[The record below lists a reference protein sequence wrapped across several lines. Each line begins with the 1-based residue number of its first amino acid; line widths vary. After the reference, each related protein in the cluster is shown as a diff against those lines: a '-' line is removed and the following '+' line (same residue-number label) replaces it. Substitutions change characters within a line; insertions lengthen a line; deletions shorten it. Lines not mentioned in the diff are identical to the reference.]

1 MKYSARSSLTKTN
14 RIKYLYLAGFLCFAV
29 AAAAGLMLGSTRLT
43 FSEIL
48 RAFTEG
54 FDVSA
59 GTRIFAYVRL
69 PRTVAA
75 LVCGAALAVSGAVIQ
90 GVLAN
95 QLASPSVIGVNAG
108 AGVAVTLCTALDI
121 YGGWRLSLFSFVG
134 AFAAVMLVI
143 GLGLSSGISIGNVT
157 VSGTAIAAVLGVI
170 LAKVLPQEDRE
181 STKAAKQ

>member
-1 MKYSARSSLTKTN
+1 MKNSAKYCSKKTN
-14 RIKYLYLAGFLCFAV
+14 RIKCLYFVGFLCFGIAV
-29 AAAAGLMLGSTRLT
+29 VTGLTLGSTRLS
-43 FSEIL
+43 FSELL

-54 FDVSA
+54 FDASA

-108 AGVAVTLCTALDI
+108 AGVAVESGSSRTPVSSMPPSVIVPVLPF
-121 YGGWRLSLFSFVG
+121 RLSRNWASQRHFQTIASKRS
-134 AFAAVMLVI
+134 I
-143 GLGLSSGISIGNVT
+143 RREILS
-157 VSGTAIAAVLGVI
+157 
-170 LAKVLPQEDRE
+170 LA
-181 STKAAKQ
+181 